1 MKVKITNYIISFIFI
16 IYYYFSI
23 ATSYSLI
30 VVNKGGWFLGEW
42 LINYQDGGFKRRGLF
57 GSLFIFINE
66 ITNINLEYIVFA
78 FLFILYSLFFYLL
91 IKLFWKE
98 KNNLLVIA
106 LILLP
111 AGFGMMVKH
120 PEIASKKE
128 ALFFLLYL
136 LYFLSLRSKVII
148 KDYVITLFILIAILT
163 HEMAFFYLP
172 FVSFTYFVKNDR
184 SSIDKIKKI
193 FFYQFLPAT
202 AAMMILYKFGVNIT
216 TVNTVQFFKNHGL
229 VFKELGIFE
238 YNPNYNVLDYYKS
251 HSYSYQMY
259 VISIFL
265 GSFTFY
271 IYCKFNQVKIST
283 IFLAIQ
289 VIFLLPLF
297 YIAVDWGRWVNIFFS
312 LLTIFMIGEQKLV
325 LTRKQEIITI
335 IIIFFNLWWKML
347 LRTEGFLTFTIF
359 DNFLKQTYYF
369 IFYNL
374 KNIFNLFFF

>member
-184 SSIDKIKKI
+184 PSIDKIKKI

>member
-78 FLFILYSLFFYLL
+78 FLFILYSLFFYLF

-184 SSIDKIKKI
+184 PSIDKIKKI